1 MTVLR
6 ERGRGVAAAGAPL
19 PPAVLQALGWKGRAG

>member
-6 ERGRGVAAAGAPL
+6 ERGRGAVAAGAPL
-19 PPAVLQALGWKGRAG
+19 PPAVAQALGRKGRAG